1 MNAAVPPDAAG
12 GGPPPVPYWFF
23 TGYSDDRSMFPLV
36 ERFHNDVQKQ
46 VKQMLG
52 NAVPGKGFVDFQ
64 DIRPGERWEER
75 VVANGVCTAR
85 AMLALYSPSYFQSHW
100 CAHEWTVFNARLSRR
115 ANLIDSPF
123 LIGVLWQRIGLKL
136 PEPSTAYQ
144 YVRLGAGT
152 MYEQRGLVSIV
163 PRDQGP
169 VHQEYEDVVHEVARL
184 LVEAHFA
191 ALAPIRVEDIATL
204 RPQFGAESSL
214 PVDYVLAYTDRDRD
228 RGWGKWAYSQLHP
241 GHDVD
246 VLPAECFGRAPARLL
261 RSSLLRAKRVVL
273 LLSRDSLTDR
283 CLNRT
288 VLEEIYADPDL
299 EPDLPRLVPVFIDHV
314 PPEEVPAGLTPQ
326 DVAALYD
333 IPDPLSQ
340 REILLTAVNAP
351 VTAPAVARKAP
362 PAFPS
367 NAVSSFESRL
377 VDKLSVAS
385 SLIDG
390 DIRTIWFEATG
401 FDTAEEPKSN
411 LPTRPWLL
419 AVVRIARKRPDGYE
433 RLARALEAIDS
444 ESPESIEVRKLVDG
458 HTP

>member
-1 MNAAVPPDAAG
+1 MSAALPPDAAG

-23 TGYSDDRSMFPLV
+23 TGYSADRSMFPLV
-36 ERFHNDVQKQ
+36 KRFHNDVQKQ

-52 NAVPGKGFVDFQ
+52 NAVPGRGFLDIQ
-64 DIRPGERWEER
+64 DIKPGERWEDR

-115 ANLIDSPF
+115 ASLIDSPF
-123 LIGVLWQRIGLKL
+123 LIGVIWQKIGLKL

-144 YVRLGAGT
+144 YVRLDDDT
-152 MYEQRGLVSIV
+152 RYEQRGLASIV
-163 PRDQGP
+163 PRGQGP
-169 VHQEYEDVVHEVARL
+169 GGEEYEDVVHEVARL
-184 LVEAHFA
+184 LVEAHSA
-191 ALAPIRVEDIATL
+191 ALEPVRVEDIATL

-214 PVDYVLAYTDRDRD
+214 PVDYVLAHTDRDND
-228 RGWGKWAYSQLHP
+228 RGWGGWAYSQLKP

-246 VLPAECFGRAPARLL
+246 VLPAECFGRAPAKLL

-299 EPDLPRLVPVFIDHV
+299 EHDLPRLVPVFIDHV
-314 PPEEVPAGLTPQ
+314 PAEEVPAGLPL
-326 DVAALYD
+326 DDIAALYD

-351 VTAPAVARKAP
+351 VTARAVARKTP

-367 NAVSSFESRL
+367 TAVSHFESRL

-385 SLIDG
+385 SLIDRN
-390 DIRTIWFEATG
+390 IRSIWFEATG
-401 FDTAEEPKSN
+401 FDTAEEPKSD

-419 AVVRIARKRPDGYE
+419 AVVRIAKKRPDGYE
-433 RLARALEAIDS
+433 YLARALEVIDS
-444 ESPESIEVRKLVDG
+444 ESPESIEVRKLVDS